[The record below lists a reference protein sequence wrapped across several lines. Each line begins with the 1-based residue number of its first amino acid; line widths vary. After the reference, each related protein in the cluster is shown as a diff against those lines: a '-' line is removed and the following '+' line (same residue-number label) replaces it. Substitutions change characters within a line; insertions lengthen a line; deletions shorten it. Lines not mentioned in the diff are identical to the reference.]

1 MTYSFWYQILLN
13 LADLADDN
21 TICTAEN
28 VNSDKFKAIILKR
41 DSKMKDYYHLNINQE
56 VIKSGNCV
64 KLLGVEVDTKL
75 SFENHISALDKKQVI
90 SNH

>member
-1 MTYSFWYQILLN
+1 
-13 LADLADDN
+13 
-21 TICTAEN
+21 
-28 VNSDKFKAIILKR
+28 
-41 DSKMKDYYHLNINQE
+41 MKDYYHLNINQE

-64 KLLGVEVDTKL
+64 KLLGVEADNKL

>member
-13 LADLADDN
+13 FADLADDN
-21 TICTAEN
+21 TICAAEN

-64 KLLGVEVDTKL
+64 KLLGVEVDNKL